1 MLFLK
6 FIKTSSGKKL
16 RQKVNNQ
23 MAVKG
28 KRNFS
33 DEQNRH
39 VFFPIMILTYFPMEF
54 TKISTDLP
62 RSCKT
67 YTSKHAKKN

>member
-28 KRNFS
+28 KRNFG
-33 DEQNRH
+33 DEQNCH
-39 VFFPIMILTYFPMEF
+39 VFFFNHDFNLLPNGIS
-54 TKISTDLP
+54 KISTDL
-62 RSCKT
+62 K
-67 YTSKHAKKN
+67 AV